1 MRVKK
6 MMKLKKKIQNDMK
19 FKRLALSGEI
29 TFHPC
34 VRFHSPIAKKLL
46 DQRNKNERFSMK
58 F

>member
-1 MRVKK
+1 
-6 MMKLKKKIQNDMK
+6 MKLKKKIQNDMK
-19 FKRLALSGEI
+19 FKQLALSGEM